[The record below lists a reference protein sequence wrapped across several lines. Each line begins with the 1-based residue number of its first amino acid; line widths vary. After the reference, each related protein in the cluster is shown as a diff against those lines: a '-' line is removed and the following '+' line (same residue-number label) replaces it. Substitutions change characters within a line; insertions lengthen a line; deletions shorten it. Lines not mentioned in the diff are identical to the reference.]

1 MCLLSYYIRVFIM
14 SEIQHFMSSAIMA
27 VQVVS
32 AKQYW
37 CCHLWTACGTVWY
50 SAGVICQILLMPS
63 CSLQII

>member
-1 MCLLSYYIRVFIM
+1 M